1 VVETYFLIT
10 FFIFGSAPMR
20 LRLPLLL
27 ASLALAAP
35 AVAEAQAPPSTSIVV
50 EGVKDRAKRISNFV
64 RDLTPSNQSYNQLSR
79 WEVPVCPAVFG
90 LTAPQR
96 AFVVDRMRSIAAA
109 ADVPLAKPGCDPN
122 VIVIVTSNKA
132 ALLAGLEKRHADYF
146 PADWSN
152 RKVHELEQDT
162 YPVAGWQ
169 FEGLLST
176 DGLRLAD
183 STSAFDPVDPAG
195 LVAAT
200 IPTTAPAS
208 RLRPPGRRDVLTS
221 ILIVQANALTG
232 LTETQFADYA
242 AMRAFVRTDP
252 RTVRASPADT
262 ILKVL
267 DAPMGTAVPLSL
279 TNFDLSF
286 LKAFYAS
293 GTESYA
299 GAQRSDI
306 AWRMKRDLDRQAAQH

>member
-1 VVETYFLIT
+1 
-10 FFIFGSAPMR
+10 MR
-20 LRLPLLL
+20 LRPPLLL
-27 ASLALAAP
+27 ASLALCAPTIAA
-35 AVAEAQAPPSTSIVV
+35 AQAPAPSTTIVV

-64 RDLTPSNQSYNQLSR
+64 KDLTPSNQSYNQLSR
-79 WEVPVCPAVFG
+79 WELPVCPAVFG
-90 LTAPQR
+90 LTPQQR

-146 PADWSN
+146 PGDWSN
-152 RKVHELEQDT
+152 RKIHELEQDA

-208 RLRPPGRRDVLTS
+208 RLRPPGRRDVTTA

-242 AMRAFVRTDP
+242 AMRTFVRTDP
-252 RTVRASPADT
+252 REVRASPSDT

-306 AWRMKRDLDRQAAQH
+306 TWRMRRDLDRQAAQR